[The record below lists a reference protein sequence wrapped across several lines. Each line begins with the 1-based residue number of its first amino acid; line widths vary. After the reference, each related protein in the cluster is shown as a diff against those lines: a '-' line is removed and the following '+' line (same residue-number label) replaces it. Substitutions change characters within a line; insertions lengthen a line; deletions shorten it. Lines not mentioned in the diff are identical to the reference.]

1 MHTEFT
7 RTVYKMWSLYDGYVF
22 QDEIKEKQ
30 GIRTYVSDDFI
41 VEFDDILNDW
51 WYVNAQIVAEELGLT
66 K

>member
-1 MHTEFT
+1 
-7 RTVYKMWSLYDGYVF
+7 MWSLYDGYVF